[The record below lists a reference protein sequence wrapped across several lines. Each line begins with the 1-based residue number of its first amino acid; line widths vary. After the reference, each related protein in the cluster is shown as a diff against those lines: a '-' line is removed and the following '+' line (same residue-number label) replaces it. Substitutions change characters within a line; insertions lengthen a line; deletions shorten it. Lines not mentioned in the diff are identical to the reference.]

1 MPFNPSCSISKTDFF
16 YLELNQKTIKR
27 PSFAIQNKAMINPS
41 AIGWIDKF
49 FLKQKS
55 FLPSKETNLDT
66 FYTKVRETGF
76 IYGHIVS
83 FDTPFEINTKG
94 WLQNEI
100 PKVALLNTLFGV
112 YQLTTNDSNPEQFVA
127 KTVAFYDEM
136 NPQGFNLFRKVLPD
150 SSASLNL
157 EKIIDSRVQTNVD
170 IISKNFSH
178 IVTNALL
185 FIDVLAFNKYLTH
198 GKIPE
203 KYLKKLEEAIASIV
217 SLALKTK
224 SNKSKYD
231 DLLIKLFESSV
242 RYSKFSKVNVLSQNF
257 GIDELKLDYFTH
269 LLEKQYLIDMAGMA
283 LWSDG
288 IIEKNEAYFLY
299 KLAELMEVSDNFVTD
314 SISKTNEFISKY
326 QKEIPYFNYSNPVK
340 HFYDQTTQ
348 TVVTLITRN
357 KNRLVKEIV
366 ESKELMLLLA
376 YSTRRD
382 LDAKEK
388 KKVRKQ
394 LLDICKTIPSLAI
407 FLLPGGSLLLPI
419 FIKFIPTLLP
429 SSFNEN
435 LENDD

>member
-1 MPFNPSCSISKTDFF
+1 
-16 YLELNQKTIKR
+16 
-27 PSFAIQNKAMINPS
+27 MINPS
-41 AIGWIDKF
+41 ASGWIDKF
-49 FLKQKS
+49 FLKQKKS
-55 FLPSKETNLDT
+55 LLPAEIHPNI
-66 FYTKVRETGF
+66 FYKKVRETGF

-83 FDTPFEINTKG
+83 FDTAIPIQTKG
-94 WLQNEI
+94 WLENEI
-100 PKVALLNTLFGV
+100 SKVALLNTL
-112 YQLTTNDSNPEQFVA
+112 YSIYELTTHESNPEIFVSKA
-127 KTVAFYDEM
+127 VAFYNEM

-150 SSASLNL
+150 SSPSLNL

-185 FIDVLAFNKYLTH
+185 FIDVLAFRQYLIH
-198 GKIPE
+198 GKIPD
-203 KYLKKLEEAIASIV
+203 KYLKKIEESIVNIV

-242 RYSKFSKVNVLSQNF
+242 RYSKFSKVNVQSRSF
-257 GIDELKLDYFTH
+257 GMEELKLDYFTNE
-269 LLEKQYLIDMAGMA
+269 LEKQYLVDMAGMA

-288 IIEKNEAYFLY
+288 VIEKNEAYFLH
-299 KLAELMEVSDNFVTD
+299 KLAELMAIPDDFVTE
-314 SISKTNEFISKY
+314 SIEKTNEFIIKY
-326 QKEIPYFNYSNPVK
+326 KKEIPYFNYSNPVK

-348 TVVTLITRN
+348 TVIKLITRN
-357 KNRLVKEIV
+357 KNRLVKEIL
-366 ESKELMLLLA
+366 ESKELMVLLA

-382 LDAKEK
+382 LDEKEK

-394 LLDICKTIPSLAI
+394 LLDIIKTIPSLAI

-435 LENDD
+435 LDNDE

>member
-1 MPFNPSCSISKTDFF
+1 
-16 YLELNQKTIKR
+16 
-27 PSFAIQNKAMINPS
+27 MINPS
-41 AIGWIDKF
+41 ATGWIDKF
-49 FLKQKS
+49 FLKQKTS
-55 FLPSKETNLDT
+55 LLSYESHSNT
-66 FYTKVRETGF
+66 FYKKVRETGF
-76 IYGHIVS
+76 IYGHIVA

-100 PKVALLNTLFGV
+100 SKVALLNTLFGI
-112 YQLTTNDSNPEQFVA
+112 YELTTQENDSEEFISKAVL
-127 KTVAFYDEM
+127 FYNQM
-136 NPQGFNLFRKVLPD
+136 NPQGFNFFKKILPD
-150 SSASLNL
+150 DSTSITL
-157 EKIIDSRVQTNVD
+157 EKIIDSRVQTNID
-170 IISKNFSH
+170 IINKNFSH

-185 FIDVLAFNKYLTH
+185 FIDVLAFRQYLIH
-198 GKIPE
+198 GEIPE
-203 KYLKKLEEAIASIV
+203 KYLKKIEEAIISIV

-224 SNKSKYD
+224 STKSKYD

-242 RYSKFSKVNVLSQNF
+242 RYSKFSKVDVQSQNF
-257 GIDELKLDYFTH
+257 GMTELKLDYFTNI
-269 LLEKQYLIDMAGMA
+269 LEKQYLVDMAGMS

-299 KLAELMEVSDNFVTD
+299 KLAELMEVPDEFVTE
-314 SISKTNEFISKY
+314 SIQKTNEFITTYK
-326 QKEIPYFNYSNPVK
+326 KEIPYFNYSNPVK

-348 TVVTLITRN
+348 TVIKLITRN
-357 KNRLVKEIV
+357 KNRLVKEIL
-366 ESKELMLLLA
+366 ESKELMVLLA

-382 LDAKEK
+382 LSEKEK

-435 LENDD
+435 LENED